1 MKSFLKM
8 TVLFVLLFIIFGCT
22 YRYYLGFHG
31 PSIQLYPEDHEGVT
45 EDEEC
50 LECHDPENDPECT
63 PTSHPHFTGCLKC
76 HNDEVNTVKLRKTP
90 VADFRRAYH
99 SFRF

>member
-8 TVLFVLLFIIFGCT
+8 SFLFVLLFIMFGCT

-31 PSIQLYPEDHEGVT
+31 PSIQLHPEQHESAT
-45 EDEEC
+45 QDKEC
-50 LECHDPENDPECT
+50 LECHDPKNDPEGP

-76 HNDEVNTVKLRKTP
+76 HNDEVNTVKLKMTP
-90 VADFRRAYH
+90 VADFRRAH
-99 SFRF
+99 NSFRF